1 MPGDS
6 SSQIL
11 SGLPVVDRFLPLWI
25 FAAMGLGVVIG
36 YAVPQTGPLVNSLQV
51 GPVSLPIAVGLFWIM
66 YPPLAAVNYRKIGK
80 VKTAG
85 KMVGT
90 SMLLN
95 WVVGPVLMFTLAW
108 ILLPDLP
115 LFRDGVILIGLARC
129 IAMVLMWNMLAGGD
143 REYAAIIVALN
154 AAFQIAF
161 YSVLGYL
168 FLSVLPAW
176 LAPATSA
183 TAIAVNPWDIA
194 FIVAVFLG
202 IPLATGMGT
211 RYALAGRKGERWYE
225 ERFLAKLKPTSLL
238 GLLFVLVVMFS
249 LRGGQFFQFPLDLIR
264 VSIPLVA
271 YFSIMFMLA
280 FFLSW
285 KLGFAYKDTVTV
297 SFSAASNDFEL
308 AIATAVGVFGLS
320 SNQAFAAVV
329 GPLIEVP
336 VMLGLVYLALWMRPR
351 LFTVAMSKMG
361 AIPSVLPERVP
372 GIRKP

>member
-1 MPGDS
+1 MSNDS
-6 SSQIL
+6 SKEIL
-11 SGLPVVDRFLPLWI
+11 SGLPIVDRFLPIWI
-25 FAAMGLGVVIG
+25 FVAMGAGIAIG
-36 YAVPQTGPLVNSLQV
+36 YALPQTGPLINSLQV

-66 YPPLAAVNYRKIGK
+66 YPPLAAVNYRKLGK

-85 KMVGT
+85 RMMST

-95 WVVGPVLMFTLAW
+95 WVVGPVLMFSLAW
-108 ILLPDLP
+108 VLLPDLP
-115 LFRDGVILIGLARC
+115 TFRDGVILIGLARC

-143 REYAAIIVALN
+143 HEYAAIIVALN

-168 FLSVLPAW
+168 FLTVLPMW
-176 LAPATSA
+176 LDPSASA
-183 TAIAVNPWDIA
+183 TMIHVNPWDIA

-202 IPLATGMGT
+202 VPLALGIAT
-211 RYALAGRKGERWYE
+211 RYTLVRRRGESWYE
-225 ERFLAKLKPTSLL
+225 NSFLARLKPTSLM
-238 GLLFVLVVMFS
+238 GLLFILVVMFS
-249 LRGGQFFQFPLDLIR
+249 LRGGQFFQFPLDLLR

-271 YFSIMFMLA
+271 YFSIMFLVS
-280 FFLSW
+280 FLLSW
-285 KLGFAYKDTVTV
+285 RMGFTYKNTVTT

-336 VMLGLVYLALWMRPR
+336 VMLGLVYLALWLKPR
-351 LFTVAMSKMG
+351 LFKMT
-361 AIPSVLPERVP
+361 LPEM
-372 GIRKP
+372 GITPLIPQDQSRGGKLP

>member
-1 MPGDS
+1 M
-6 SSQIL
+6 I
-11 SGLPVVDRFLPLWI
+11 DRFLPIWI
-25 FAAMGLGVVIG
+25 FAAMGLGVAIG
-36 YAVPQTGPLVNSLQV
+36 YALPQTGPLINSFQV

-66 YPPLAAVNYRKIGK
+66 YPPLAAVNYKEIGK

-85 KMVGT
+85 KMMET
-90 SMLLN
+90 SMFLN
-95 WVVGPVLMFTLAW
+95 WVVGPIVMFGLAW
-108 ILLPDLP
+108 VLLPDLP

-143 REYAAIIVALN
+143 HEYAAIIVALN
-154 AAFQIAF
+154 AVFQIAF
-161 YSVLGYL
+161 YSILGYF
-168 FLSVLPAW
+168 FLSILPAW
-176 LAPATSA
+176 LDPAGTV
-183 TAIAVNPWDIA
+183 TAISVNPLDIA

-202 IPLATGMGT
+202 VPLATGMIT
-211 RYALAGRKGERWYE
+211 RYSLTNRKGERWYE
-225 ERFLAKLKPTSLL
+225 EEFLARLRPTSLI
-238 GLLFVLVVMFS
+238 GLLFILVVMFS
-249 LRGGQFFQFPLDLIR
+249 LRGGQFFQFPMDLLR

-320 SNQAFAAVV
+320 SSQAFAAVV

-336 VMLGLVYLALWMRPR
+336 VMLGLVYFALWTKPK
-351 LFTVAMSKMG
+351 LFMTVL
-361 AIPSVLPERVP
+361 PETRTPPYNLPERV
-372 GIRKP
+372 GGVRES